1 VSQALDAGG
10 AGLTASEARDRL
22 ARSGPNVVSRQ
33 PRPPVWRRTLR
44 ALRDPLVLVLLAA
57 AVLTTAT
64 GDVPDTVVIL
74 LVVVVNT
81 SVAVWQEFRADRA
94 VSALSQMAA
103 PTTRVLRD
111 GRPQVVPAAEV
122 VPGDVVLLGEGDIV
136 PADGQVLST
145 AALRV
150 DESALTGESVAV
162 DKSDGAIADDAG
174 LVWAGTTVVHG
185 RGRVR
190 ITATGD
196 DSALGRIARMLQVPS
211 TATPM
216 QRRMSQLSAILAA
229 AVLVLCGVVLLLG
242 LLRGQ
247 PLELMVLTAIS
258 LAVAAVPESLPV
270 VVSLSLAL
278 AARRMAR
285 RNAIARDLAAVE
297 TLGSVTVLA
306 TDKTGTLTEGR
317 MSVEEVWPAPGVDVR
332 RLLRAVVLC
341 NDAHLDDRAGH
352 MGDPTEVA
360 LLLAARAG
368 GVTHEQLEQDFPRVA
383 EAPFDSVSK
392 TMTTVH
398 AARDGRRLVVVKGAP
413 EALLV
418 GRRLDDGAAAVEAGT
433 RAARLAERGYRV
445 LAVAEAPADEDDHGG
460 LLTLLGLVA
469 LHDPP
474 RGAARSTIAA
484 CRSAGIR
491 PVLVTGDHAAT
502 AAAIAA
508 HVGIGPGPA
517 IDLGTLGGRGVSDV
531 ADRAVLARA
540 TPAQKL
546 DAVRAWQAGGQ
557 VVAMTGDG
565 VNDGPALRR
574 ADIGV
579 AMGRRGTEVA
589 RQAADLVLADDDLG
603 TVVAAVEEGR
613 RVYANVRRFLLYGL
627 SGGAAEILVMLA
639 GPAIGIALPLLPAQ
653 ILWVNLL
660 THSLAG
666 TALGAEPAEAGSMT
680 RPPRNPAEGV
690 LGGGLWWRILL
701 VATGVAALSLAA
713 GSAVGGPEPV
723 LRSTV
728 LVTLGAGQLG
738 VALGAGVGAARGGD
752 RNVALPLTVV
762 AAALLLALAVLAPP
776 LQALLGTAAV
786 PAPAWWAAAATGL
799 AGWLAARLLTGG
811 RHHATRRSDPVAAAE
826 RQEEG
831 VRRPGDECRAQGE
844 PRPPALAGEPHVL
857 AEEAGDRGGD
867 RDDRGP

>member
-1 VSQALDAGG
+1 VSEALAAGA
-10 AGLTASEARDRL
+10 AGLTTSEARERF
-22 ARSGPNVVSRQ
+22 ARNGPNVVSRQ
-33 PRPPVWRRTLR
+33 PRPPVWRRTVR
-44 ALRDPLVLVLLAA
+44 ALRDPLVLVLLSA
-57 AVLTTAT
+57 AVLTTVT

-81 SVAVWQEFRADRA
+81 SVAVWQEIRADRA
-94 VSALSQMAA
+94 VSALSEMAA

-122 VPGDVVLLGEGDIV
+122 VPGDVVLLGEGDVV

-145 AALRV
+145 AALRL

-162 DKSDGAIADDAG
+162 DKVHGALADDAG
-174 LVWAGTTVVHG
+174 RVWAGTTVVHG
-185 RGRVR
+185 RGRVLV
-190 ITATGD
+190 TATGD
-196 DSALGRIARMLQVPS
+196 DSTLGRIARMLQVPS

-360 LLLAARAG
+360 LLLAARSG
-368 GVTHEQLEQDFPRVA
+368 GVTRDEVDRDFPRVA
-383 EAPFDSVSK
+383 EVPFDSVSK

-398 AARDGRRLVVVKGAP
+398 ATPEGRRIAVLKGAP

-418 GRRLDDGAAAVEAGT
+418 GHRPGDGAAAAEAGL
-433 RAARLAERGYRV
+433 RAARLADRGYRV
-445 LAVAEAPADEDDHGG
+445 LAVAEAPADEDDAGG
-460 LLTLLGLVA
+460 RLTLLGLVA

-474 RGAARSTIAA
+474 REAARRTIAA

-517 IDLGTLGGRGVSDV
+517 VDLSTLGGCSVPDV
-531 ADRAVLARA
+531 ADRAVFARA

-546 DAVRAWQAGGQ
+546 DAVRAWQAGGH

-565 VNDGPALRR
+565 VNDGPALRS

-579 AMGRRGTEVA
+579 AMGQRGTEVA

-639 GPAIGIALPLLPAQ
+639 GPAVGIALPLLPAQ

-701 VATGVAALSLAA
+701 VAAGVAMFSLAA
-713 GSAVGGPEPV
+713 GVAVGGAGPA
-723 LRSTV
+723 LRSAV

-738 VALGAGVGAARGGD
+738 VALGAGVRRTRGGPGN
-752 RNVALPLTVV
+752 RALPATV
-762 AAALLLALAVLAPP
+762 AAAAVLLAAAVLAPP
-776 LQALLGTAAV
+776 LQALLGTAV
-786 PAPAWWAAAATGL
+786 PPATGWWWAGASGV
-799 AGWLAARLLTGG
+799 AGFLAARRLTG
-811 RHHATRRSDPVAAAE
+811 RRAA
-826 RQEEG
+826 
-831 VRRPGDECRAQGE
+831 
-844 PRPPALAGEPHVL
+844 
-857 AEEAGDRGGD
+857 RGQIQS
-867 RDDRGP
+867 RLRNAR